1 MISLLSIGNSFS
13 QDAHR
18 WLYDIAT
25 AAGVEVECVN
35 LYIGGCSLKQHWHNA
50 ESGEVAYEYELNAVM
65 QKRVALLE
73 ALREQ
78 AWDIVTLQQVSG
90 HSGRPASYL
99 PYLPDLAALVR
110 QECPN
115 ARLYFHQTWS
125 YEVDSDH
132 GDFPAYNRDQREMD
146 RRIADAAEMAC
157 KLIGVPLI
165 PTGEVIRRLRQLPA
179 FDYPK
184 GGLSL
189 HRDGFH
195 LSWDYGRYAAAA
207 TWCATLFERDLEKSA
222 AFLPPDTDPALLSA
236 IRRVVGEVC

>member
-1 MISLLSIGNSFS
+1 MIRLLSIGNSFS

-18 WLYDIAT
+18 WLYDVAT

-35 LYIGGCSLKQHWHNA
+35 LYIGGCSLEQHWRNA
-50 ESGEVAYEYELNAVM
+50 ESGEVAYDYELNAVM
-65 QKRVALLE
+65 QKRVALVD

-78 AWDIVTLQQVSG
+78 KWDIVTLQQVSG
-90 HSGRPASYL
+90 QSGRPASYL

-110 QECPN
+110 RECPT
-115 ARLYFHQTWS
+115 AKLYFHETWS

-132 GDFPAYNRDQREMD
+132 GDFPVYNRDQREMD
-146 RRIADAAEMAC
+146 RRIADAAEMAAR
-157 KLIGVPLI
+157 LINVPVI
-165 PTGEVIRRLRQLPA
+165 PTGEVIRRLRELPA
-179 FDYPK
+179 FDYQK

-207 TWCATLFERDLEKSA
+207 VWCATLFGVNIEQA
-222 AFLPPDTDPALLSA
+222 AGFAPPDTDPALLAA